1 MKREIT
7 RMMRVPSL
15 VRTKNGHVVNKWC
28 GSCQHKEIQAQS
40 RGTDDSQRHCK
51 ILDIYVEV
59 DDVCKEWDL
68 DDKLAAL

>member
-28 GSCQHKEIQAQS
+28 GSCQHKEVCAVQS
-40 RGTDDSQRHCK
+40 GSAEAKRHCK
-51 ILDIYVEV
+51 KLDIYVEV
-59 DDVCKEWDL
+59 DDICVDWQF